1 MKITDIRIREVSIPR
16 IYETYAADPKN
27 LQAGTDH
34 SRSVYQILECVTD
47 EGQVGLGEFSDLD
60 KRMQPLG
67 PSEMRN
73 LLLDS
78 LEGVDIADWRSAYER
93 ASAALPTSFHPEL
106 RGLVLFGVE
115 IALLDLVGKKYSVPL
130 YELLG
135 GKCRDRVP
143 VSWVAYLRGAI
154 PLETELEAIGAEIR
168 EKVEEGFRAFKLKV
182 GEDHERDLARIRIL
196 REIAG
201 KEVFLKVDVSGA
213 WDRSEAIPKLRDMA
227 DAGVDACETPI
238 SEVNRAVA
246 NDRPELIN
254 KNADSIARK
263 LASIREAS
271 PLKIIEHV
279 ADLDDGFLTAL
290 IRHRSVDIVN
300 IIPSQ
305 GRGLRRA
312 KRLAHAA
319 EVAGIPA
326 LLGSTIELG
335 LGTAAFVHLAI
346 ATQNISVASDL
357 VGPGLLVDDVCRT
370 PFRFHDGALR
380 PFQGPGLGMELDETK
395 MEKWKA

>member
-143 VSWVAYLRGAI
+143 VSWVAYLRGDI

-335 LGTAAFVHLAI
+335 LGNRGLRPSCHRNSEYLRRI
-346 ATQNISVASDL
+346 
-357 VGPGLLVDDVCRT
+357 GPGRS
-370 PFRFHDGALR
+370 RSARG
-380 PFQGPGLGMELDETK
+380 
-395 MEKWKA
+395 